1 MDENDLTQTIIKDA
15 KKIGAKKRV
24 LDAFKTIDQ
33 DVDRRNLKEII
44 LNVILLQEEV
54 YSLEERKLEE
64 KVHEYE
70 KNMVQRA
77 KALDYFDGKK
87 HDEARVKSCET
98 YRIVLDAAWNN
109 DEDVSVD
116 EAYLL
121 RILRERLGISSEDHR
136 LISAY
141 LKKFPKKNCAIH
153 SFDEI
158 HDARKELQREGLL
171 WSYRDEN
178 IKNID
183 VIPSEIANILRAE
196 LGWSAPKSWSSV
208 MRVRVR

>member
-1 MDENDLTQTIIKDA
+1 MTQTIIKDA

-98 YRIVLDAAWNN
+98 YESCWMLLGTMTKMFPWMKHIYFAFCEN
-109 DEDVSVD
+109 DSVSH
-116 EAYLL
+116 L
-121 RILRERLGISSEDHR
+121 RI
-136 LISAY
+136 
-141 LKKFPKKNCAIH
+141 
-153 SFDEI
+153 
-158 HDARKELQREGLL
+158 
-171 WSYRDEN
+171 
-178 IKNID
+178 ID
-183 VIPSEIANILRAE
+183 
-196 LGWSAPKSWSSV
+196 
-208 MRVRVR
+208 